1 MSSKWPVKLTCNDNS
16 SNYTEK
22 FLQCVVFTFRN
33 HLLFFLRG
41 GGQCLL
47 VQADLNPAAE
57 DDFGFLV
64 LLSVPAGTKG
74 CSL

>member
-1 MSSKWPVKLTCNDNS
+1 MTLTGNDNS

-22 FLQCVVFTFRN
+22 FFKRVVFTFRN
-33 HLLFFLRG
+33 HLLFFFFLG
-41 GGQCLL
+41 GGCQCLL

-64 LLSVPAGTKG
+64 LLSVPAGTEG

>member
-1 MSSKWPVKLTCNDNS
+1 MW
-16 SNYTEK
+16 
-22 FLQCVVFTFRN
+22 FL
-33 HLLFFLRG
+33 HSEIIYPFLG
-41 GGQCLL
+41 GVGRGQCLL

-74 CSL
+74 CSR